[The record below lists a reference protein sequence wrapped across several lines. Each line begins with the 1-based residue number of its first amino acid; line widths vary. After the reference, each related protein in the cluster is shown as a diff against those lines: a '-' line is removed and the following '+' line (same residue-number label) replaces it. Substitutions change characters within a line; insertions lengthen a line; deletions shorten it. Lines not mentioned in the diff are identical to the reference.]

1 MANNTARL
9 RRGSYRGGQP
19 SFVTSL
25 NTFRRPRRFL
35 KQSTDRRTGP
45 SLSNELCKWSKS
57 VDRCKHDLSSV
68 YSTPFVGQSE
78 GWRRDYD
85 CCFPPHPVAAMRE
98 A

>member
-45 SLSNELCKWSKS
+45 SLSNELCIRGGRKASIVVS
-57 VDRCKHDLSSV
+57 TIFRLCTVRRLSDRV
-68 YSTPFVGQSE
+68 RVGD
-78 GWRRDYD
+78 GIMI
-85 CCFPPHPVAAMRE
+85 AAFLLTL
-98 A
+98 